1 MNIFICCSK
10 AFYSKVSAI
19 RDLLESEGHTI
30 TLPNSFDNPGR
41 EDEMRE
47 MGADEHSRWKA
58 SMIRLQR
65 EKVAC
70 NDAILVLNFEKNG
83 LANYIGGATFLEM
96 FVAFEL
102 EKTIFLYNDIPIGML
117 RDEILGFEPVLIAQ
131 DLSLVVEANIKPTLE
146 HLNLIQLEEAMLL
159 LNGHE
164 KFGGSELLD
173 PPLTLGQ
180 LAHAKSCPECQEGVK
195 QYECLMPP
203 AVLRDW
209 DSTPSILDQPSE

>member
-10 AFYSKVSAI
+10 AFYSKVSVV
-19 RDLLESEGHTI
+19 RDQLEAAGHTI

-41 EDEMRE
+41 EDEMRK

-83 LANYIGGATFLEM
+83 QANYIGGATFLEM

-102 EKTIFLYNDIPIGML
+102 ERTIFLYNGIPTGML
-117 RDEILGFEPVLIAQ
+117 HDEILGFEPVLVAQ
-131 DLSLVVEANIKPTLE
+131 DLSVVVDENIKPTNQ
-146 HLNLIQLEEAMLL
+146 HLDVIHLEEAMLV
-159 LNGHE
+159 LNGLKPDE
-164 KFGGSELLD
+164 MKWYGD
-173 PPLTLGQ
+173 PLTLAQ
-180 LAHAKSCPECQEGVK
+180 LAHVKVCPECQNGVK

-203 AVLRDW
+203 NVLRSW
-209 DSTPSILDQPSE
+209 DDTPGILDQSH